1 MNLKLPFNLQLIFF
15 IIRRKYDL
23 NKNDKF
29 QLKKQF
35 PSYFF
40 IPKLFTLYSHMP
52 T

>member
-1 MNLKLPFNLQLIFF
+1 MNLKLPFNLQLILF
-15 IIRRKYDL
+15 IIRTKYDL